1 MDVIDNSTVTM
12 FINALISGGLLITL
26 VTLRA
31 KRKRAM
37 AEAKQVE
44 AAYTQAI
51 LENNQK
57 YVVEPLKKE
66 INALRKTVNNLT
78 RAINRVSDCPHAIDC
93 PVRSELQKQP
103 DGEQ

>member
-1 MDVIDNSTVTM
+1 MDNT
-12 FINALISGGLLITL
+12 LISQVLNIVLSVGFITAL
-26 VTLRA
+26 ATLRYT
-31 KRKRAM
+31 RKRAA
-37 AEAKQVE
+37 AEAKQAE
-44 AAYTQAI
+44 AAYMQAI

-103 DGEQ
+103 DCEQ